1 MSTEAAKAAHLEPGK
16 RGPMRVA
23 FQGERGAYSE
33 EAIINHWNNSVE
45 PVPRPYLIGVFD
57 AVEEGDA
64 DLGLVPVENSIE
76 GSIVRTFDLLNE
88 RSLVAQ
94 GETVLR
100 VKHCLIANPSVKM
113 VDIKTVYSHPQALGQ
128 ARQYLEKH
136 GFDPMA
142 HYDTA
147 GSVKHIKDNKLMD
160 AAAIASLRAAQV
172 YGMDVLQQGIETHN
186 ENYTRFLVVG
196 RDRPEPTGRDKTSLA
211 FVVKHNPGTLV
222 KALDAFARRSINLTK
237 IESRPLVGS
246 PWEYI
251 FFIDFEGHINDN
263 NVKAALDDL
272 SLQTRYIKHL
282 GSYPQA
288 R

>member
-1 MSTEAAKAAHLEPGK
+1 
-16 RGPMRVA
+16 MRVA

-33 EAIINHWNNSVE
+33 EAIISHWTDEAE
-45 PVPRPYLIGVFD
+45 PVPRPYLAGVFD

-100 VKHCLIANPSVKM
+100 VRHCLIANPGVKM
-113 VDIKTVYSHPQALGQ
+113 VDVKVVYSHPQALGQ

-136 GFDPMA
+136 DYESVA

-147 GSVKHIKDNKLMD
+147 GSVKYIRENNLMN

-172 YGMDVLQQGIETHN
+172 YDMDVLQHGIETHN
-186 ENYTRFLVVG
+186 ENYTRFLVIG
-196 RDRPEPTGRDKTSLA
+196 RDKPRPTGRDKTSIA
-211 FVVKHNPGTLV
+211 FVVKHDPGTLV
-222 KALDAFARRSINLTK
+222 KALATLADRCINLTK
-237 IESRPLVGS
+237 IESRPIVGS

-251 FFIDFEGHINDN
+251 FFIDFEGHIEDN
-263 NVKAALDDL
+263 NVKAALDEL
-272 SLQTRYIKHL
+272 SLHTSYLKHL

-288 R
+288 KSPSLFG

>member
-1 MSTEAAKAAHLEPGK
+1 
-16 RGPMRVA
+16 MRVA
-23 FQGERGAYSE
+23 FQGEKGAYSE
-33 EAIINHWNNSVE
+33 EAIINHWTDRAE
-45 PVPRPYLIGVFD
+45 PVPRPYLMGVFD
-57 AVEEGDA
+57 AVEEGSA

-100 VKHCLIANPSVKM
+100 VMHCLISNPGVKM
-113 VDIKTVYSHPQALGQ
+113 GDVKRVYSHPQALGQ

-136 GFDPMA
+136 GYEPVA

-147 GSVKHIKDNKLMD
+147 GSVKYIRDNKLMD

-172 YGMDVLQQGIETHN
+172 YNMDVLQQGIETHK
-186 ENYTRFLVVG
+186 ENYTRFLVIG
-196 RDRPEPTGRDKTSLA
+196 RDRSEPTGRDKTSVA
-211 FVVKHNPGTLV
+211 FVVKHEPGTLV
-222 KALDAFARRSINLTK
+222 KALGTLARRSINLTK
-237 IESRPLVGS
+237 IESRPIVGS

-263 NVKAALDDL
+263 NIRAALDEL
-272 SLQTRYIKHL
+272 SLQTSYFKHL
-282 GSYPQA
+282 GSYHQA
-288 R
+288 K

>member
-1 MSTEAAKAAHLEPGK
+1 
-16 RGPMRVA
+16 MRVA

-33 EAIINHWNNSVE
+33 EAIIGYWHEAAE
-45 PVPRPYLIGVFD
+45 PVPRPYLVDVFD
-57 AVEEGDA
+57 AVEEGCA

-100 VKHCLIANPSVKM
+100 VRHCLISNPGVKKS
-113 VDIKTVYSHPQALGQ
+113 DIKRVYSHPQALGQ

-136 GFDPMA
+136 GYEPVA

-147 GSVKHIKDNKLMD
+147 GSVKYIKDNKLMD

-172 YGMDVLQQGIETHN
+172 YSMDVLQQGIETHK

-196 RDRPEPTGRDKTSLA
+196 REVVEPTGWDKSSVA
-211 FVVKHNPGTLV
+211 FIVKHEPGTLV
-222 KALDAFARRSINLTK
+222 KALGALAKRGINLTK
-237 IESRPLVGS
+237 IESRPVVGT

-251 FFIDFEGHINDN
+251 FFIDFEGHIEDSNIG
-263 NVKAALDDL
+263 AALDEL
-272 SLQTRYIKHL
+272 SLQTSYFKHL
-282 GSYPQA
+282 GSYPSA
-288 R
+288 RQPSFNGVESPTKPE